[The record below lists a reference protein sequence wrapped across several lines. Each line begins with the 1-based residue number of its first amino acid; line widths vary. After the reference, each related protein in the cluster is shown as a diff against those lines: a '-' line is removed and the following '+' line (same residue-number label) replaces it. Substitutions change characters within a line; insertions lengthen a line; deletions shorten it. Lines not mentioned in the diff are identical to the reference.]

1 MEVPCVCK
9 NRKVNIIHLE
19 LLLEFAVILLA
30 PVIHTYYLWKVKKV
44 DASIVRQNVKIFSF
58 FYVVLG
64 ATAIVLF
71 LKN

>member
-1 MEVPCVCK
+1 MTP
-9 NRKVNIIHLE
+9 IHLE

-30 PVIHTYYLWKVKKV
+30 PVIHTYYLWKIKKV
-44 DASIVRQNVKIFSF
+44 DASVIRQNIKIFSV

-64 ATAIVLF
+64 VTAIVLS

>member
-1 MEVPCVCK
+1 M
-9 NRKVNIIHLE
+9 NIIHLE
-19 LLLEFAVILLA
+19 LFLEFAVILLA
-30 PVIHTYYLWKVKKV
+30 PAIHTYYLWKVKKV

-64 ATAIVLF
+64 ATAIVLL

>member
-1 MEVPCVCK
+1 
-9 NRKVNIIHLE
+9 VNLIHLE
-19 LLLEFAVILLA
+19 LFLEFAVILLA

-44 DASIVRQNVKIFSF
+44 DASVIRQNIKIFSV

-64 ATAIVLF
+64 VTAIVLL